1 MSFADDL
8 DAIFRD
14 LHGLPG
20 GATVLTLGHESHRV
34 EPGEPSADLN
44 PTFEGEDTEKSATV
58 ILRARDWSHLPDEGD
73 VVTYAGATWRVTTAQ
88 NNVDG
93 LTVTLT
99 LGSERR

>member
-1 MSFADDL
+1 MSFSDDL

-14 LHGLPG
+14 LKGLPG
-20 GATVLTLGHESHRV
+20 GATVLTAGRESHSV

-44 PTFEGEDTEKSATV
+44 PVFEGEDTETSATV
-58 ILRARDWSHLPDEGD
+58 ILRVADWAHVPEEGD
-73 VVTYAGATWRVTTAQ
+73 LVTYAGKRWRVTTAQ

-99 LGSERR
+99 LGSVRR